1 MNLQQTFTDLHSQGL
16 THRQIAETLN
26 DSGIPAQSG
35 GEWTRDAARNYW
47 RRNVNTDMTDRKQ
60 RTLGDDM
67 DVLTRWDMSD
77 NRSGASVYTIK
88 RHSERLPV
96 SQEWI
101 DDYTLASGGGLIY
114 EVKSKSVQS
123 EPDTIST
130 LEKTGVGTV
139 LVIPDTHEPFSI
151 DGFAEWCAEQ
161 RDRWGCDTVVH
172 IGDLV
177 DNYASSM
184 HSKDPD
190 NPDAISEYERA
201 LERLSKWFDL
211 FPDVILTLGNHDDR
225 PMRTAKAGGV
235 SSVFMKSFRE
245 TWNIPATW
253 QICQEAVLDNVMYT
267 HQGGG
272 GRSPS
277 LARALAELIPVVSGH
292 YHTVGGV
299 AYHAGRNHTLW
310 GLDVGCGVDRTG
322 YGLAYNK
329 SLRGYILGCGI
340 VVNDNGVH
348 VPHFIPY
355 TPK

>member
-1 MNLQQTFTDLHSQGL
+1 MNLNETFSKLHEQGL

-26 DSGIPAQSG
+26 ENNVPSISGEQ
-35 GEWTRDAARNYW
+35 WTRDAARNYY
-47 RRNVNTDMTDRKQ
+47 RRYVNTGQSDRAVVD
-60 RTLGDDM
+60 RLPDTTNYPY
-67 DVLTRWDMSD
+67 VSYD
-77 NRSGASVYTIK
+77 NRGGYVFPGYDTSGIVYKTRPK
-88 RHSERLPV
+88 E
-96 SQEWI
+96 
-101 DDYTLASGGGLIY
+101 T
-114 EVKSKSVQS
+114 K
-123 EPDTIST
+123 PDLDVVAT

-151 DGFAEWCAEQ
+151 DGFAKWCAEQ

-190 NPDAISEYERA
+190 NPDAVTEYERV
-201 LERLSKWFDL
+201 LERLSKWFSL

-245 TWNIPATW
+245 TWNIPETW

>member
-47 RRNVNTDMTDRKQ
+47 RRNVNTDMTDRRPPQ
-60 RTLGDDM
+60 PDWQVPNRH
-67 DVLTRWDMSD
+67 DVES
-77 NRSGASVYTIK
+77 AYTIK

-101 DDYTLASGGGLIY
+101 DDYTLASGIGLIY
-114 EVKSKSVQS
+114 EVKTKPIQT
-123 EPDTIST
+123 EPGIIST

-139 LVIPDTHEPFSI
+139 GIISDMHEPFALPGYA
-151 DGFAEWCAEQ
+151 DWCYDTFN
-161 RDRWGCDTVVH
+161 RYGCDTIAQ
-172 IGDLV
+172 IGDAV

-190 NPDAISEYERA
+190 NPNATAEFERTA
-201 LERLSKWFDL
+201 KNLERWFGL
-211 FPDVILTLGNHDDR
+211 FHDVVMTLGNHDDR

-245 TWNIPATW
+245 TWNIPVTW
-253 QICQEAVLDNVMYT
+253 QICQEAILDNVMYV

>member
-1 MNLQQTFTDLHSQGL
+1 MNLNKTFIELHSQGL

-26 DSGIPAQSG
+26 DSGVPAQSG

-47 RRNVNTDMTDRKQ
+47 RRNVNTDMTDRKTAQ
-60 RTLGDDM
+60 
-67 DVLTRWDMSD
+67 SD
-77 NRSGASVYTIK
+77 WQAPNRRSAIETSQSRVDRAIVKGV
-88 RHSERLPV
+88 SE
-96 SQEWI
+96 I
-101 DDYTLASGGGLIY
+101 DDFANAISYALNYTT
-114 EVKSKSVQS
+114 
-123 EPDTIST
+123 EPKPTIPDIDVVAT

-151 DGFAEWCAEQ
+151 DGFAEWCVEQ

-184 HSKDPD
+184 HGKDPD

-201 LERLSKWFDL
+201 LERLSKWFSL
-211 FPDVILTLGNHDDR
+211 FPEAILTLGNHDDR

-245 TWNIPATW
+245 TWNIPVTW
-253 QICQEAVLDNVMYT
+253 QICQEAILDNVMYV
-267 HQGGG
+267 HHGGG

-292 YHTVGGV
+292 YHTCGGV

>member
-1 MNLQQTFTDLHSQGL
+1 MNLNETFTKLHSQGL

-47 RRNVNTDMTDRKQ
+47 RRNVNTDMTDRKPSQ
-60 RTLGDDM
+60 PDWQ
-67 DVLTRWDMSD
+67 VP
-77 NRSGASVYTIK
+77 NRRGGVM
-88 RHSERLPV
+88 
-96 SQEWI
+96 
-101 DDYTLASGGGLIY
+101 SGGPTTLVSSGRDELETFLPI
-114 EVKSKSVQS
+114 ESSPTKS
-123 EPDTIST
+123 EPGIIST

-139 LVIPDTHEPFSI
+139 GIISDMHEPFALPGYA
-151 DGFAEWCAEQ
+151 DWCYDTFN
-161 RDRWGCDTVVH
+161 RYGCDTIAQ
-172 IGDLV
+172 IGDAV

-190 NPDAISEYERA
+190 NPNATAEFERTA
-201 LERLSKWFDL
+201 KNLERWFGL
-211 FPDVILTLGNHDDR
+211 FHDVVMTLGNHDDR
-225 PMRTAKAGGV
+225 PQRTAKAGGV

-245 TWNIPATW
+245 TWGFPNGW
-253 QICQEAVLDNVMYT
+253 QICQEAILDNVMYV

>member
-1 MNLQQTFTDLHSQGL
+1 MNLNKTFIELHSQGL

-26 DSGIPAQSG
+26 DSGVPAQSG

-77 NRSGASVYTIK
+77 NRNGASTYPHVVKGGYVFPGYDATEIVYRTRPKPAI
-88 RHSERLPV
+88 
-96 SQEWI
+96 
-101 DDYTLASGGGLIY
+101 
-114 EVKSKSVQS
+114 
-123 EPDTIST
+123 PDLDVVAT

-184 HSKDPD
+184 HGKDPD

-201 LERLSKWFDL
+201 LERLSKWFSL
-211 FPDVILTLGNHDDR
+211 FPEAILTLGNHDDR

-245 TWNIPATW
+245 TWNIPVTW
-253 QICQEAVLDNVMYT
+253 QICQEAILDNVMYV
-267 HQGGG
+267 HHGGG

-292 YHTVGGV
+292 YHTCGGV

-355 TPK
+355 TK

>member
-1 MNLQQTFTDLHSQGL
+1 MNLNETFSKLHEQGL

-26 DSGIPAQSG
+26 ENNVPSISG
-35 GEWTRDAARNYW
+35 ETWTRDAARNYY
-47 RRNVNTDMTDRKQ
+47 RRYVNTDMTDRKTAQ
-60 RTLGDDM
+60 AGWQVPNKRSAIELSQSRVDRT
-67 DVLTRWDMSD
+67 S
-77 NRSGASVYTIK
+77 A
-88 RHSERLPV
+88 
-96 SQEWI
+96 
-101 DDYTLASGGGLIY
+101 GGLLPATWVSIGY
-114 EVKSKSVQS
+114 DCDTRYTFLPTESKPAKT
-123 EPDTIST
+123 EPGIIST
-130 LEKTGVGTV
+130 LEKSGVGTV

-190 NPDAISEYERA
+190 NPDAVTEYERA

-211 FPDVILTLGNHDDR
+211 FPEAILTLGNHDDR

-245 TWNIPATW
+245 TWNIPEAW